1 MRLIDT
7 VHVPLKLCIRAWSMW
22 QRQLFL
28 QIMVDLCVL
37 VKYNLNG
44 FKLKLRGFHVEYFKG
59 NHRKTNTLFPESTSC
74 LVDLVVILQKYSR
87 SIHPSQ

>member
-1 MRLIDT
+1 MY
-7 VHVPLKLCIRAWSMW
+7 

-28 QIMVDLCVL
+28 QITVDLCVS
-37 VKYNLNG
+37 VKHNFNG

-59 NHRKTNTLFPESTSC
+59 NRQETNTLSRESTSR
-74 LVDLVVILQKYSR
+74 LVDLVEILQKYSR